1 MVTISRQAG
10 TGGEEIARVLAKEL
24 GWNFLDKEAL
34 ERLLV
39 ERGFPKMEV
48 EIYDEKKPGL
58 WHRFSAERDRY
69 LHFLKMV
76 SYEFARQGSC
86 VIVGRGG
93 QILFKDVPGTINVR
107 VVAPLQDRVM
117 KVREKFGYD
126 ERQARQAVQHEDN
139 DRAGFYRFLFHTNW
153 NSFDHYDLIINT
165 HQSEYGFLQGRRGRH
180 VSPHPL

>member
-10 TGGEEIARVLAKEL
+10 TGGDEIARVLAEEL
-24 GWNFLDKEAL
+24 GWNFLDKEVL

-48 EIYDEKKPGL
+48 EIYDEKKPGF

-76 SYEFARQGSC
+76 SYEFARRGSC

-117 KVREKFGYD
+117 KVREKFGY
-126 ERQARQAVQHEDN
+126 N
-139 DRAGFYRFLFHTNW
+139 FSAGLGRPSCMKTTTEQDSTGSYFTR
-153 NSFDHYDLIINT
+153 IGT
-165 HQSEYGFLQGRRGRH
+165 HSITTI
-180 VSPHPL
+180 